1 MECTNPHDHGGIA
14 KTLDVIG
21 DKWTIALIHHIFQG
35 QNRFGKMQRAMAGIS
50 PKTLT
55 LRLRHL
61 ERQGIITKKMFP
73 EVPLHVEYYL
83 TAKGRSLRKV
93 IQAMDDWGEKA

>member
-1 MECTNPHDHGGIA
+1 MKCTDDHSHQGIA

-35 QNRFGKMQRAMAGIS
+35 QNRFGELQRAMVGIS

-55 LRLRHL
+55 VRLRRL
-61 ERQGIITKKMFP
+61 EQDGIITRKMFP
-73 EVPLHVEYYL
+73 EVPLHIEYYL
-83 TAKGRSLRKV
+83 TEKGRSLRKV
-93 IQAMDDWGEKA
+93 IQAMDEWGEKA